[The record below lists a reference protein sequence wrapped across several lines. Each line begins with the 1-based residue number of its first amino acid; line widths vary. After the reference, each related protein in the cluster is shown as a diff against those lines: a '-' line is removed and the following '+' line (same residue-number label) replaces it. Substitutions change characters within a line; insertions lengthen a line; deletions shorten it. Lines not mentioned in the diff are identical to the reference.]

1 MTWAMAA
8 GGANL
13 AGGIMG
19 ASGNLKAGKAARAV
33 ADYNAQIQ
41 ERNAKI
47 AEQEA
52 ERKIFMKDVENVEF
66 RQEAGRF
73 IEGLG
78 VSYRKSG
85 VVASSDTPLLVALE
99 MASRADE
106 DMEKSKYNSRV
117 EALGLRDQATGM
129 RLQAGLTRVEGR
141 MRQQQ
146 YKMAAVGSL
155 LGGIASGSRS
165 MALG

>member
-1 MTWAMAA
+1 MAA
-8 GGANL
+8 AGANV
-13 AGGIMG
+13 AGGLVS

-47 AEQEA
+47 AEA

-129 RLQAGLTRVEGR
+129 RLQASLTRVEGR

-146 YKMAAVGSL
+146 YKTAAVGSL
-155 LGGIASGSRS
+155 LGAASSASRS